1 MTENAE
7 AQESFARSPGLIQ
20 ALLLSI
26 VSLIFLSVVTQLLSA
41 TGTELDNV
49 TLALISQLIVWP
61 LILWVGVR
69 RTKRTWSECLSLR
82 LCRASM
88 LVLLIPVCFG
98 AAILMLE
105 VFGWLPGAEEIS
117 ETFEEGLSGNLI
129 TTFVFIVLVGP
140 IVEELFFRGWM
151 LGCFLRR
158 YSVRTSILTSALLF
172 AAFHMDPWYALMV
185 FPLGLFFGWLVVR
198 TNSLI
203 PALIGHVIVNGTSFS
218 FPYLLGL
225 TRYNVEVI
233 KEAGHLPPL
242 LLAVAFTLL
251 LVGGWAVY
259 RQVRNQAHF
268 A

>member
-7 AQESFARSPGLIQ
+7 AQESFARSPGLVQ

-26 VSLIFLSVVTQLLSA
+26 VLLILLIVVAQLLSA

-49 TLALISQLIVWP
+49 TLALITQLIVWP
-61 LILWVGVR
+61 PILWVGVR
-69 RTKRTWSECLSLR
+69 RTKRPWSECFPLR
-82 LCRASM
+82 PCRASV

-105 VFGWLPGAEEIS
+105 VFGWLPGAEAIS
-117 ETFEEGLSGNLI
+117 ERFKEGLSGNLV
-129 TTFVFIVLVGP
+129 TTFVFMVLVGP
-140 IVEELFFRGWM
+140 FAEELFFRGWM

-158 YSVRTSILTSALLF
+158 YSVRISILTSALLF
-172 AAFHMDPWYALMV
+172 AAFHVDPWYALMV

-203 PALIGHVIVNGTSFS
+203 PALIGHLIVNGTSFS
-218 FPYLLGL
+218 LPYLLGF
-225 TRYNVEVI
+225 TRYDVEAI
-233 KEAGHLPPL
+233 KEAGHLPPV

-251 LVGGWAVY
+251 VVGGWALC
-259 RQVRNQAHF
+259 RQVRNQDHF